1 MYVHALSNKQMPP
14 LQIEEKRTQKNQPN
28 SWAKDSAVGRW
39 LYKNQEKVQFKPIP
53 GNKQSFLCGNGHIT
67 S

>member
-1 MYVHALSNKQMPP
+1 MYVHALSYKQMPP
-14 LQIEEKRTQKNQPN
+14 LQIEEKKTQKTN